1 MSGRALVSGW
11 QDVDFLFSASSVET
25 PRPPR
30 RGAHGARFPVRPSI
44 SGSEHVQGLNLKAES
59 PPENAPPIPQR
70 SHARGLSSASQIGR
84 RPGVTP
90 LLTTGLDANRSRSE
104 SVASVNIK
112 SRRQGYVP
120 HKNTTTGE
128 ISSQLSARSSQAPAL
143 TPPHS
148 RAPSVTSSFNGHL
161 AIGSSGENSSG
172 GVSPIDGPVS
182 RALLSRKLASLPES
196 RNSRPPTINSIKVVK
211 RVLLM
216 LFYLYRPIADI
227 AQQLSNGTPRR
238 STLER
243 QLFGANSHV
252 EELDRLINGAN
263 NIIEDHVELEPA
275 LLMSITRT
283 ATTALMLYAQ
293 VIKELHRNRQQ
304 MAKRVDAFHVR
315 CVMNT
320 AYSTL
325 IEARN
330 VCHMLG
336 VQTKTSPARTLRAS
350 NAWSSRTVTPTQP
363 RSSSSRRRGATILPS
378 SGGIASF
385 RGAAAPPVPLHTNG
399 SRSNTM
405 TSMGGATPR
414 LNDALSSLS
423 SYSNVSS
430 RSNTMRSGI
439 SETDSEDSADRLY
452 RKLKSCCDVAS
463 QILPPVRAELASR
476 KVGADKTAHPRSAH
490 QYAQAVNKCDAVIAT
505 NNKLL
510 SRLKAMRV
518 GDPARYLPEFR
529 QLTENFSKVSW
540 VLSIRQILLLLTWSR
555 IGQILEERSC
565 H

>member
-1 MSGRALVSGW
+1 M
-11 QDVDFLFSASSVET
+11 
-25 PRPPR
+25 PR
-30 RGAHGARFPVRPSI
+30 
-44 SGSEHVQGLNLKAES
+44 
-59 PPENAPPIPQR
+59 
-70 SHARGLSSASQIGR
+70 
-84 RPGVTP
+84 
-90 LLTTGLDANRSRSE
+90 
-104 SVASVNIK
+104 
-112 SRRQGYVP
+112 
-120 HKNTTTGE
+120 KNTTTGE
-128 ISSQLSARSSQAPAL
+128 ISSQLSARSSQVPTL

-148 RAPSVTSSFNGHL
+148 RAPSVTSSFNGYL
-161 AIGSSGENSSG
+161 AIGSSGETSSG
-172 GVSPIDGPVS
+172 AVSPIEGPVS

-227 AQQLSNGTPRR
+227 AQQLSSGPPKR

-243 QLFGANSHV
+243 QLFGANAHV

-283 ATTALMLYAQ
+283 ATTALTLYVQ
-293 VIKELHRNRQQ
+293 VIRELHRNRQQ
-304 MAKRVDAFHVR
+304 MAKRVDAFHIR
-315 CVMNT
+315 CIIST
-320 AYSTL
+320 AHSTL

-336 VQTKTSPARTLRAS
+336 FQTKISPARKLRAS

-378 SGGIASF
+378 SGGIAGF

-399 SRSNTM
+399 TRSNTM
-405 TSMGGATPR
+405 TSTGVATPR
-414 LNDALSSLS
+414 LNDALNSLS

-430 RSNTMRSGI
+430 RSNTMRSGM
-439 SETDSEDSADRLY
+439 SENDGEDSADRLY
-452 RKLKSCCDVAS
+452 RKLKSCCDLAL
-463 QILPPVRAELASR
+463 QILPPARGELASR
-476 KVGADKTAHPRSAH
+476 KANADKTGLSRPAH
-490 QYAQAVNKCDAVIAT
+490 QYAQAVNKCDFVIAT

-529 QLTENFSKVSW
+529 QLTESFSKVR
-540 VLSIRQILLLLTWSR
+540 VVGWSR
-555 IGQILEERSC
+555 
-565 H
+565 

>member
-1 MSGRALVSGW
+1 M
-11 QDVDFLFSASSVET
+11 
-25 PRPPR
+25 
-30 RGAHGARFPVRPSI
+30 RPSI
-44 SGSEHVQGLNLKAES
+44 SGIENVQGLGLRSES
-59 PPENAPPIPQR
+59 PPDNVPPIPAR
-70 SHARGLSSASQIGR
+70 SHARGFSSASQQAR
-84 RPGVTP
+84 RPGVAP
-90 LLTTGLDANRSRSE
+90 IHTTGLDAHRSRSE
-104 SVASVNIK
+104 SVASTNIK
-112 SRRQGYVP
+112 NRRQGYVP
-120 HKNTTTGE
+120 RKNTTTGE
-128 ISSQLSARSSQAPAL
+128 ISSQLSARSIQAPTL

-148 RAPSVTSSFNGHL
+148 RAPSVTSSFNGYL
-161 AIGSSGENSSG
+161 AIGSGETSSG
-172 GVSPIDGPVS
+172 AVSPIDGPVS
-182 RALLSRKLASLPES
+182 RALLTRKLASLPES

-227 AQQLSNGTPRR
+227 AQQLSSGSPKR

-243 QLFGANSHV
+243 QLFGANAHV

-283 ATTALMLYAQ
+283 ATTALTLYVQ
-293 VIKELHRNRQQ
+293 VIKELHRNRQH
-304 MAKRVDAFHVR
+304 MAKRVDSFHVR
-315 CVMNT
+315 CVINT

-336 VQTKTSPARTLRAS
+336 FQTKSSPVRTLRAS

-363 RSSSSRRRGATILPS
+363 RSSSNRRRGATILPN
-378 SGGIASF
+378 SGGPT
-385 RGAAAPPVPLHTNG
+385 RGGPVPRVSLHTNG

-405 TSMGGATPR
+405 TSIGGATPR
-414 LNDALSSLS
+414 LNDALSSFP

-439 SETDSEDSADRLY
+439 SEIDGEDSADRLY
-452 RKLKSCCDVAS
+452 RKLKACCDLAL
-463 QILPPVRAELASR
+463 QILPPVRAELAAR
-476 KVGADKTAHPRSAH
+476 KGSADKNNHSRSAH
-490 QYAQAVNKCDAVIAT
+490 QYAQAVNKCDFVIAT

-510 SRLKAMRV
+510 SRLKAMRA

-529 QLTENFSKVSW
+529 QLTESFSKVSQTC
-540 VLSIRQILLLLTWSR
+540 LNSFRKTGNLL
-555 IGQILEERSC
+555 
-565 H
+565 

>member
-1 MSGRALVSGW
+1 M
-11 QDVDFLFSASSVET
+11 
-25 PRPPR
+25 
-30 RGAHGARFPVRPSI
+30 RPSI
-44 SGSEHVQGLNLKAES
+44 SGIENVQGLNLKAES
-59 PPENAPPIPQR
+59 PPDDVPPIPQR
-70 SHARGLSSASQIGR
+70 SHARGISSASQFAR

-90 LLTTGLDANRSRSE
+90 LRTTGLDANRSRSE
-104 SVASVNIK
+104 SVASANMK
-112 SRRQGYVP
+112 NRRQGYVP
-120 HKNTTTGE
+120 RKNTTTGE
-128 ISSQLSARSSQAPAL
+128 MSSQLSARSIQAPTL

-148 RAPSVTSSFNGHL
+148 RAPSVTSSFNGYL
-161 AIGSSGENSSG
+161 AIGSSGETSSG
-172 GVSPIDGPVS
+172 AVSPIDGSVS
-182 RALLSRKLASLPES
+182 RTLLSRKLASLPES

-227 AQQLSNGTPRR
+227 AQQLSSGSPKR

-243 QLFGANSHV
+243 QLLSANNHV

-263 NIIEDHVELEPA
+263 NSIEDHMELEPA

-283 ATTALMLYAQ
+283 ATTALTLYVQ

-304 MAKRVDAFHVR
+304 MAKRVDAFHIR
-315 CVMNT
+315 CVINT

-330 VCHMLG
+330 VCQMLG
-336 VQTKTSPARTLRAS
+336 FQTKTSPARTLRAS

-378 SGGIASF
+378 SGGTTSL
-385 RGAAAPPVPLHTNG
+385 RGAPAPPVPLHTNG

-405 TSMGGATPR
+405 NSMGGATPR
-414 LNDALSSLS
+414 LTDALGGLP

-430 RSNTMRSGI
+430 RSNTMRSGM
-439 SETDSEDSADRLY
+439 SETEGEDSADRLY
-452 RKLKSCCDVAS
+452 RKLKSCCDLAM

-476 KVGADKTAHPRSAH
+476 KVSADKSGLSRSAH
-490 QYAQAVNKCDAVIAT
+490 QYAQAINKCDFVIAT

-510 SRLKAMRV
+510 SRLRAMRA

-529 QLTENFSKVSW
+529 QLTENFSKV
-540 VLSIRQILLLLTWSR
+540 
-555 IGQILEERSC
+555 C
-565 H
+565 